1 MDSGIPG
8 FRDSGIPG
16 FPPSCC
22 GHSAFPSVKGEEFAE
37 SNQHYDIMPPKR
49 IINTKDEVPNTLNDI
64 ELTKKSKKLDKKS
77 FISFDLDDEI
87 LESPFS
93 TFARPYPKEVS
104 LAVDLLCDIH
114 GVPERDE
121 YVMPVLDALIRTIL
135 SQNTTDKTSKK
146 AFLLL
151 KKRFPTWND
160 VLTADNCDVEDA
172 IRLGGLAEIK
182 TNRIK
187 LILNYIVTNYPQECG
202 ENHDQPSLE
211 FLRLLKTW

>member
-1 MDSGIPG
+1 MDSGRRDSGIPG
-8 FRDSGIPG
+8 FRDSGIP
-16 FPPSCC
+16 SLL
-22 GHSAFPSVKGEEFAE
+22 AFPSVKGEEFAE

-87 LESPFS
+87 LETPFS

-104 LAVDLLCDIH
+104 LAVDLLCNIH

-146 AFLLL
+146 SIFII
-151 KKRFPTWND
+151 KKEISRMERCT
-160 VLTADNCDVEDA
+160 NC
-172 IRLGGLAEIK
+172 
-182 TNRIK
+182 
-187 LILNYIVTNYPQECG
+187 
-202 ENHDQPSLE
+202 
-211 FLRLLKTW
+211 